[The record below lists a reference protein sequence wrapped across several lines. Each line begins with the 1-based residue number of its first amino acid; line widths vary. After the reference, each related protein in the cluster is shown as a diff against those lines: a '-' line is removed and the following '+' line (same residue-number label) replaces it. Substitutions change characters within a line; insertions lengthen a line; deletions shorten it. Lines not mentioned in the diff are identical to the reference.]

1 MTAALSPSAEK
12 VQQALISAGFSNK
25 VIEMKTPTRSAA
37 EAAETVGCQVG
48 QIAKSLVF
56 RGQSTQRPVL
66 VIASG
71 ANRVDE
77 GKLAA
82 ALDEPMA
89 MARPDD
95 VRALTGFAIGGV
107 PPLGHQ
113 TPMKTLID
121 ADLMTH
127 ELIWAAAGT
136 PRAMF
141 SLTPDD
147 LLRMT
152 GAEVKDIRKE

>member
-1 MTAALSPSAEK
+1 MTAALSPSSEK

>member
-12 VQQALISAGFSNK
+12 VQQDLISAGFSNK